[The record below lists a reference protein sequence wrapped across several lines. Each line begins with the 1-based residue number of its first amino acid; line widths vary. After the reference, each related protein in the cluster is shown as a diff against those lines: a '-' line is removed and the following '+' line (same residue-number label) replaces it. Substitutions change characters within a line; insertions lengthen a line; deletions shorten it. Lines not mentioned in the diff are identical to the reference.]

1 MTILILEHPRT
12 LSETRFNDIANAP
25 LWSCLLAGYVA
36 SGLIKAGHGVQIT
49 DAQKSGWCFLKTKE
63 EIIRLS
69 PDLLFINAVY
79 SWEHTDQ
86 FFNFL
91 ADLRAEGYVGHIN
104 LFGFFPTLAWN
115 VILMH
120 SQAVDSIAAGE
131 PENILIELADR
142 LRYGKSWKDI
152 SGLAYRTGKGIIF
165 NGPRRPEKNPDSFP
179 FPARN
184 VEPGETISI
193 LASRGCYNY
202 CSFCPVPSFY
212 NNGPLW
218 RGRTPE
224 NIINEIYSLYDK
236 GSRDFYFIDPNFI
249 GPGTKGRQRVFEL
262 AEHIGKLGIT
272 YGIETRPNDFD
283 SSIMICMVSSG
294 LNSLLMGIESGSAD
308 ILDGLGKHSS
318 REISENA
325 IELCRASGLEPEVGF
340 LMFVPDSTIED
351 IERNFVFLKSN
362 ILLDRL
368 DRTLNLLSHYQIV
381 LMGTPGY
388 QFFENKGRLVK
399 QGAIG
404 FEGNIIYRSKRVE
417 WLRDVIIDICRYTLK
432 GISKKT
438 SPVYWGRHNETK
450 KRELNDFIVDL
461 FGEMLKDA
469 KNLKSLPPIPN
480 VTSDLKKE
488 IKVMLV

>member
-12 LSETRFNDIANAP
+12 FSETRFNDIANAP
-25 LWSCLLAGYVA
+25 LWSCLLAGYAA
-36 SGLIKAGHGVQIT
+36 SGLIRAGHDARII
-49 DAQKSGWCFLKTKE
+49 DAQKNGWRFWKTKE
-63 EIIRLS
+63 EIFRLA

-91 ADLRAEGYVGHIN
+91 ADLRAEGYAGHIN

-131 PENILIELADR
+131 PENILIDLVDR
-142 LRYGKSWKDI
+142 LKHGNSLKDI
-152 SGLAYRTGKGIIF
+152 AGLAYRANKGVIF
-165 NGPRRPEKNPDSFP
+165 NGPRKPEKNPDSFP
-179 FPARN
+179 FPVRN

-202 CSFCPVPSFY
+202 CSFCPVPLFY

-224 NIINEIYSLYDK
+224 NIINEISCLYDQ
-236 GSRDFYFIDPNFI
+236 GCRDFYFIDPNFI
-249 GPGTKGRQRVFEL
+249 GPGTKGRQRVFKL
-262 AEHIGKLGIT
+262 AEQIGKLGIT
-272 YGIETRPNDFD
+272 YGMETRPNDLD
-283 SSIMICMVSSG
+283 SSIMACMTESG
-294 LNSLLMGIESGSAD
+294 LNSLLLGIESGSVD
-308 ILDGLGKHSS
+308 ILDGLGKHTS

-325 IELCRASGLEPEVGF
+325 IEICRSSGLEPEVGF

-351 IERNFVFLKSN
+351 IERNFAFLKSN

-368 DRTLNLLSHYQIV
+368 DRTVNLLSHYQIV

-388 QFFENKGRLVK
+388 QSFKNKGLLVK
-399 QGAIG
+399 QGLLG
-404 FEGNIIYRSKRVE
+404 FEGDIVYRSKRVK
-417 WLRDVIIDICRYTLK
+417 WLRDVIIDICRYVLEK
-432 GISKKT
+432 ISDKT
-438 SPVYWGRHNETK
+438 SSVYWDRQNQIK

-461 FGEMLKDA
+461 FAEMLKDA
-469 KNLKSLPPIPN
+469 KNLKDLPLIPDL
-480 VTSDLKKE
+480 TFDLKKG
-488 IKVMLV
+488 IKAMLE